1 MAKKDGKALHLF
13 ERICVQLI
21 FLLSAFLILFL
32 GIRVAGSTID
42 FARSER
48 IEIINN
54 LVEGL
59 SEGDR
64 IANQSKKLQTVVYR
78 YLEAFVRAVAGFEFV
93 PRNDFTVLTQIINSL
108 PDQTQVLSFVYHGR
122 DLTIRTAQPSPAQ
135 VMEMA
140 ERLEE
145 NLRIPEEFEN
155 VVYSYY
161 IDEDQQ
167 CIAQITLVARRYDET
182 NLVEELQKEFLPED
196 MQPDG
201 A

>member
-32 GIRVAGSTID
+32 GIRAAGSTID
-42 FARSER
+42 FAQSER

-54 LVEGL
+54 LVE
-59 SEGDR
+59 
-64 IANQSKKLQTVVYR
+64 TVVYR

>member
-1 MAKKDGKALHLF
+1 MAKKDGKALRLF

-32 GIRVAGSTID
+32 GIRAAGSTID
-42 FARSER
+42 FAQSER

-93 PRNDFTVLTQIINSL
+93 HRPAVAGAGDG
-108 PDQTQVLSFVYHGR
+108 DGR
-122 DLTIRTAQPSPAQ
+122 AAGGEPAHPGG
-135 VMEMA
+135 V
-140 ERLEE
+140 
-145 NLRIPEEFEN
+145 
-155 VVYSYY
+155 
-161 IDEDQQ
+161 
-167 CIAQITLVARRYDET
+167 
-182 NLVEELQKEFLPED
+182 
-196 MQPDG
+196 
-201 A
+201 